1 MSWLRSSLLVLALSF
16 VAAPAAAKRLDPWY
30 AKPGE
35 VFHADC
41 PERGTIQYV
50 ARSEDGPEDARAIAR
65 SRVAKQINS
74 TLTSEV
80 ERVVNIVSSGKSVQR
95 EKSFKE
101 EIVETSEFRH
111 AHLIRDDFEV
121 GKRRKEYFALACLD
135 RKEAAAAVRGELGEV
150 LPGFDGAAK
159 RAIEAADAA
168 RFSDFTIALTQ
179 AERRLP
185 EVLVVLAQL
194 SAIGRQRS
202 GEEAGVREQWARLQR
217 AASRMRQE
225 ISISLAVSAPDLPP
239 EATSQLTDG
248 LRNAFSE
255 LGLDATGSLGSC
267 SGVLSHVARV
277 EAVPNCRWGDLGHS
291 CAPAV
296 TVEGQPCANGSS
308 KFNLVIQGRD
318 LRGVDGR
325 SAELA
330 LKKALRKFT
339 SERMR
344 SQLVQALSGLLP
356 LAQ

>member
-1 MSWLRSSLLVLALSF
+1 MTRRHSVLLVLALSF
-16 VAAPAAAKRLDPWY
+16 VAAPAAAKRLDPWF

-35 VFHADC
+35 VFHQDC

-74 TLTSEV
+74 TLSSEV
-80 ERVVNIVSSGKSVQR
+80 ERVVQIVASGKSVRR
-95 EKSFKE
+95 EKSFRE

-111 AHLIRDDFEV
+111 AHLIRDDFQV
-121 GKRRKEYFALACLD
+121 GVRRKEYFALACLD
-135 RKEAAAAVRGELGEV
+135 RKKAAQAVRGELGEV
-150 LPGFDGAAK
+150 LPSFEAAAK
-159 RAIEAADAA
+159 RAVEAADAV

-194 SAIGRQRS
+194 SAIARRQS
-202 GEEAGVREQWARLQR
+202 EEESTVREQWARLQR

-225 ISISLAVSAPDLPP
+225 ISLSIAVSAPDLPP

-255 LGLDATGSLGSC
+255 LGLDATGSVGSC
-267 SGVLSHVARV
+267 SGVLSHVVRV
-277 EAVPNCRWGDLGHS
+277 GAVPNCRWGDLGHS

-308 KFNLVIQGRD
+308 KFNLVIEGKD

-344 SQLVQALSGLLP
+344 TQLVQALSGLLP
-356 LAQ
+356 LSE